1 MSGNKACLLPIS
13 PLLIL
18 TISIRPKI
26 FHSTHP
32 QTIQRGVNFSA
43 VDGIVLCTT
52 YGIVWSTCV
61 ESFWQPRSTVGK
73 ILQNLSVYQSY
84 SLKSTH
90 SKVRSFSILES
101 GALESKMLS
110 H

>member
-43 VDGIVLCTT
+43 VDGIVHAWNHF
-52 YGIVWSTCV
+52 GS
-61 ESFWQPRSTVGK
+61 Q
-73 ILQNLSVYQSY
+73 
-84 SLKSTH
+84 
-90 SKVRSFSILES
+90 
-101 GALESKMLS
+101 GALWGRYCRTCPYINHTALKA
-110 H
+110 HTRK